1 MPELVCVDTD
11 QLIPGGEAIMRQL
24 CARMGIGLTVWRYP
38 QGDMLALKKAEQQAK
53 NQPDRAHVFVPQ
65 MEKQGGLMSSIMLHS
80 GRLFDLVNPEAN
92 EITIED
98 IAHGLAHT
106 CRYTGQCNW
115 FYSVAQHSVLVSQVV
130 APEFAFAAL
139 MHDAAEAFIGDISR
153 PLKSLLSEYR
163 TLEEKVEQAIFKR
176 FGLAW
181 PVPEEVRKAD
191 DAVMLAEM
199 KVLMPLGMSDPAREA
214 GIVPA
219 RVQIWATSADWSK
232 ERFLDRYAELTGGI
246 DHGER

>member
-1 MPELVCVDTD
+1 
-11 QLIPGGEAIMRQL
+11 
-24 CARMGIGLTVWRYP
+24 
-38 QGDMLALKKAEQQAK
+38 
-53 NQPDRAHVFVPQ
+53 
-65 MEKQGGLMSSIMLHS
+65 MSSIMLHS
-80 GRLFDLVNPEAN
+80 GRLFDLANPEAN

-130 APEFAFAAL
+130 PQPFAFAAL
-139 MHDAAEAFIGDISR
+139 MHDAAEAFIGDVSR

-163 TLEEKVEQAIFKR
+163 TLEERVEQAIFKR

-181 PVPEEVRKAD
+181 PIPEEVRKAD

-199 KVLMPLGMSDPAREA
+199 EVLMPSGMSDLAKVA
-214 GIVPA
+214 GMVPA
-219 RVQIWATSADWSK
+219 EVKILRTSPEVAK
-232 ERFLDRYAELTGGI
+232 MIFMARYADLRVDAAAYRMKKEI
-246 DHGER
+246 NHVQR